1 MIFGFMV
8 YAVFLTYYL
17 GFVTHGTGIIIDI
30 PWIVLG
36 FGLSMFGAEL
46 PDYDQLAD
54 RLLNHRDVITHS
66 ALIPV
71 MLYIVVAL
79 FSPHITIA
87 PLLFL
92 VLLGHASHM
101 FLDLFPVWQGSG
113 KMLQGKKNYGGL
125 QAPALWLVEG
135 VTGEEIYKKLQGTY
149 LIHLP
154 VKIPD
159 LEAGKKQKKGAKP
172 KERRTFEKGRTR
184 IWLTL
189 SGLID
194 LGLGLL
200 AYNAF
205 MPFLPFPT

>member
-1 MIFGFMV
+1 MICGFMV
-8 YAVFLTYYL
+8 YVAFLIFYI
-17 GFVTHGTGIIIDI
+17 GSVTHGSGIMIDI

-54 RLLNHRDVITHS
+54 RLLNHRDIITHS
-66 ALIPV
+66 PIIPV
-71 MLYIVVAL
+71 ILYIVVAL

-101 FLDLFPVWQGSG
+101 FLDLFPVWEGAG
-113 KMLQGKKNYGGL
+113 KMLKGEKPYGGL
-125 QAPALWLVEG
+125 QSPALWLVEG
-135 VTGEEIYKKLQGTY
+135 VTGQEIYKKLQGTY

-154 VKIPD
+154 VKIPA
-159 LEAGKKQKKGAKP
+159 EEEGKKQRKGAKP
-172 KERRTFEKGRTR
+172 KERKTFQKIGTR
-184 IWLTL
+184 IWLTF

-194 LGLGLL
+194 IALALL

-205 MPFLPFPT
+205 VPFLPFPT